1 MWLKHVRISVTNLH
15 GIYYFPESCSLSFSL
30 SLLRPEPLTLVALG
44 ALDVTASMWAE
55 RKDFVGQFG
64 NFRKMFTLMENT
76 HLKTSLCKWTDSGCE
91 GAASTPF

>member
-1 MWLKHVRISVTNLH
+1 
-15 GIYYFPESCSLSFSL
+15 
-30 SLLRPEPLTLVALG
+30 
-44 ALDVTASMWAE
+44 VTASMWAE